1 MFLFIFGGFWP
12 LLTLLFWDMIMVSG
26 SPYLALAALLLSLA
40 FLLGLLTLNIK
51 FFIREMPLELYHM
64 PRWLLAM
71 IRCQVPW
78 LGSQLRDTALEPR
91 AKRRAAELRQLAG
104 LAPEVAV

>member
-1 MFLFIFGGFWP
+1 MHCCSAA
-12 LLTLLFWDMIMVSG
+12 LLLLRS
-26 SPYLALAALLLSLA
+26 SRCTAALLLCCSCAPLAALLLSLA